1 MATRYKNGMVP
12 ASALV
17 QIDGEPYH
25 FTSPKGLAMW
35 HALKRN
41 VQRDHGVTLRITAGK
56 NAYRDMAGQ
65 EFARSNACAAGNC
78 NSAALPGWSSHGGT
92 WIDSVYTGG
101 QWVDAMAFDI
111 DNWAELGEAEFF
123 RQARAVG
130 FLADAITVARAG
142 HREPWHLVVLSPW
155 GPIPASLES
164 EQFNPASREEEDE
177 EMARAG
183 FQFKAANKAQGS
195 LVIDTTSGF
204 YTEWYSGSATYNSN
218 AFKGF
223 GIDPATVTE
232 ITLVHRSQIIADCRN
247 TRAGK

>member
-142 HREPWHLVVLSPW
+142 HREPWHIIVLDPW

-164 EQFNPASREEEDE
+164 EQFNPAQREEEDE

-183 FQFKAANKAQGS
+183 FQFKATDGKLGS
-195 LVIDTTSGF
+195 LVVDTSSGF
-204 YTEWYSGSATYNSN
+204 YHEWYSNGAAYNQA

-223 GIDPATVTE
+223 GVEMQNVTV
-232 ITLVHRSQIIADCRN
+232 ITKTHRDALLRDAKAAR
-247 TRAGK
+247 G